1 MHHKMNQSNEYLSE
15 FPKLSHMFLYKGDE
29 LADFLT
35 NFLGKMRSF
44 LDEVD
49 YYKEKH
55 LMNQFYEINGFAA
68 TDDDA
73 KRALL
78 YEICNEIYHFYPT
91 TDAERNEIIQMG
103 KPTEW
108 TDMMR
113 IGWCPRY

>member
-1 MHHKMNQSNEYLSE
+1 MNQSNEYLSE

-44 LDEVD
+44 LEEVD

-55 LMNQFYEINGFAA
+55 LMNQFYETNGFAA

-78 YEICNEIYHFYPT
+78 YEICNEIYHLYPT
-91 TDAERNEIIQMG
+91 TDEERNEIIQMG

-113 IGWCPRY
+113 IGWKPKY